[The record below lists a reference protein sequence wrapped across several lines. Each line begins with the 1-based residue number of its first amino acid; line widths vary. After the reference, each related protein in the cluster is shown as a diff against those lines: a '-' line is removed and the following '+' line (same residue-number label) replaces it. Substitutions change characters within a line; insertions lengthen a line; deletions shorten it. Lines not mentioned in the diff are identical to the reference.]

1 MALLDNFLY
10 FNIMKKIT
18 KGFGIVVLS
27 LAVLVG
33 SFGLVTQQAS
43 ATRNAA
49 APSVTVDSLQICVRT
64 SGVAFVVGYGFK
76 KADCRRND
84 KLVTIIKNGAV
95 GAQGPVGDKGP
106 IGDKGLQGDKGE
118 TGDKGPTGDRGP
130 TGSSGAAGTAGADGE
145 QGPVGL
151 QGPVGEKG
159 PVGDRGE
166 KGETGDK
173 GERGEQGLPGPTGSG
188 GGETLAVMRVMGTTS
203 VYTEPSS
210 GTGVSSAG
218 AQVFSTATCPEG
230 SFILGGGAEVTTS
243 DTGKE
248 KVVLSASYPSD
259 VYNWQ
264 AAAAEVADLVA
275 GKTMTLTAYAICKA

>member
-1 MALLDNFLY
+1 ML
-10 FNIMKKIT
+10 KKIA
-18 KGFGIVVLS
+18 KGFGIAVLS
-27 LAVLVG
+27 SAVVVG
-33 SFGLVTQQAS
+33 SFGLVARQAS
-43 ATRNAA
+43 ATQNAA
-49 APSVTVDSLQICVRT
+49 APTITVDSLQICVRT

-95 GAQGPVGDKGP
+95 GAQGPVGNKGPTGDKGP
-106 IGDKGLQGDKGE
+106 VGDKGLQGDKGE
-118 TGDKGPTGDRGP
+118 IGDKGPTGDRGP
-130 TGSSGAAGTAGADGE
+130 TGSSGS
-145 QGPVGL
+145 QGPA
-151 QGPVGEKG
+151 GEKG
-159 PVGDRGE
+159 PTGDRGE
-166 KGETGDK
+166 KGETGDKGPTGDK
-173 GERGEQGLPGPTGSG
+173 GERGEQGLPGPAGSG
-188 GGETLAVMRVMGTTS
+188 GSGETLAVMRVMGTTS

-248 KVVLSASYPSD
+248 KVVLAASYPSD

-264 AAAAEVADLVA
+264 ATAAEVADLVA